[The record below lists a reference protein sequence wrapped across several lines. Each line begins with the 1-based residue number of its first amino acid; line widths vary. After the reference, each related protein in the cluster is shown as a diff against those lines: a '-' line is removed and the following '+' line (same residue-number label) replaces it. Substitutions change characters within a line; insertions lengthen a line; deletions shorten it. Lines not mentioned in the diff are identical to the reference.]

1 MKPDLTSVNTLVTSP
16 SALAEHLQLTTNAIR
31 RWMKVNRI
39 PGSSVIKVANFYD
52 VELVDLLPLTGSEK
66 SNETRVSLKPRLVL
80 QTLMDVFRGTISFQQ
95 ALDIT
100 GQSSISLK
108 LILTHWGDELPTLY
122 TTLEQL
128 DQRRISLDEASARLR
143 VTKNTMNGIRR
154 KYGYAPGPTPRVRP
168 LPTVGTRTQANKEIA
183 LCCIAGKYTAKEAAE
198 LHGVSQRTIFRAVD
212 KLSDIGL
219 GELAGWPLVFRE
231 AYAAEIEREMF
242 KFAQKW
248 LELARNMR
256 LFIEKSPKYPKTPET
271 WRNQPVK
278 RLLVGVLLAE
288 ASFEEVA
295 KSRGAEPQ
303 ILRSIFNND
312 LQNLGVDF
320 DSLESMPI
328 QHQVAVAEILIAMM
342 ERKRKVVV

>member
-1 MKPDLTSVNTLVTSP
+1 MKPDLTSVKTLVTSP

-128 DQRRISLDEASARLR
+128 DQRRISLDEASSRLR

-219 GELAGWPLVFRE
+219 GELTSWPLVFRE

-242 KFAQKW
+242 KFAQKMAGIGQKSATFYRKIAKIS
-248 LELARNMR
+248 ENARNM
-256 LFIEKSPKYPKTPET
+256 
-271 WRNQPVK
+271 
-278 RLLVGVLLAE
+278 A
-288 ASFEEVA
+288 
-295 KSRGAEPQ
+295 
-303 ILRSIFNND
+303 
-312 LQNLGVDF
+312 
-320 DSLESMPI
+320 
-328 QHQVAVAEILIAMM
+328 
-342 ERKRKVVV
+342 